1 MDTLVI
7 IFPIFDLFQKNP
19 KSLHP
24 STMGKG
30 RENGCMENK
39 ENWKEYIYFLLSGS
53 HLKMEENEWSC
64 VFFWKILV

>member
-7 IFPIFDLFQKNP
+7 IFPIFDLFQKNQ
-19 KSLHP
+19 KSLDP

-39 ENWKEYIYFLLSGS
+39 ENWKEYIYIFYYLD
-53 HLKMEENEWSC
+53 H
-64 VFFWKILV
+64 I